1 MKSDERILGD
11 GDFVAEILSKTKESF
26 ERCYALKAG
35 GVDVPVSADDPGAQ
49 ENFEAW
55 KVLSKFEKPFITMF
69 SDSDLITH
77 GGERVFQ
84 RRIPG
89 AKDQNHVAIKG
100 GGHFLQED
108 CGEEFSRMIVDSMSR
123 TSSGD

>member
-49 ENFEAW
+49 ENYEAW

-77 GGERVFQ
+77 GGGT
-84 RRIPG
+84 RIPKTDSRG
-89 AKDQNHVAIKG
+89 KRSEPCCHQGWRA
-100 GGHFLQED
+100 
-108 CGEEFSRMIVDSMSR
+108 FSPGRLRGRIFKNDR
-123 TSSGD
+123 